1 MFIGREKEL
10 TILREI
16 KEEKNSSFVAIYG
29 RRRVGKTETV
39 RHFCANEDVFFIEF
53 TGKRKVSKQNQIRTF
68 MRTIE
73 KKFQVKLARVS
84 DWYDAFEV
92 LQENINTLKTRSKK
106 VIFVDELP
114 WLDSAK
120 SNFLEEL
127 AYFWNTYCG
136 KRNDIILIVCG
147 SAASY
152 MIKKVIHNI
161 GPLHGRLTA
170 IIPIKQF
177 TLATTKEM
185 LISRG
190 CNYSD
195 KAVVDTYMAFGGVA
209 KYIENLSCQRTLSE
223 NINALC
229 FRDTGLMRYE
239 YEELFSSLFND
250 SKTHYSIMNILSS
263 KWSGCTQ
270 QELAKS
276 VKISSGS
283 MKKPLEELQTS
294 GFISKTT
301 KFGNHKR
308 EALYRATDCFSYF
321 HNKWIKGS
329 VENSNWHQL
338 STTQSYKSWSGFAFE
353 NICHMHTQQIKEVLG
368 IAGVPTQTHY
378 WSHRD
383 DNGKGTQIDMLIE
396 HTNGSKNID
405 IVECKYYNGKFVID
419 KKYKENLQQ
428 KVNIFNEQTKYKYNI
443 RLIMIT
449 SNGIEKNEHYGDV
462 VNFSI
467 ELSDI
472 IKEKGY

>member
-1 MFIGREKEL
+1 MFIAREKEL
-10 TILREI
+10 NILRELN
-16 KEEKNSSFVAIYG
+16 EKNSSSFVAIYG
-29 RRRVGKTETV
+29 RRRVGKTEMV
-39 RHFCANEDVFFIEF
+39 RYFCENEDVFFIEF

-68 MRTIE
+68 LRNIE
-73 KKFQVKLARVS
+73 KKFKRKVDRVS
-84 DWYDAFEV
+84 DWYDAFEI
-92 LQENINTLKTRSKK
+92 LQESIETLETKNKK
-106 VIFVDELP
+106 IIFVDELP

-127 AYFWNTYCG
+127 SYFWNTYCT
-136 KRNDIILIVCG
+136 RRDDIILIVCG

-170 IIPIKQF
+170 IIPMKQF
-177 TLATTKEM
+177 DLSATKEM
-185 LISRG
+185 LLSRG

-209 KYIENLSCQRTLSE
+209 KYIENISCKKTLSE

-229 FRDTGLMRYE
+229 FQDTGLMRYE
-239 YEELFSSLFND
+239 YEELFSSLFNN
-250 SKTHYSIMNILSS
+250 SKTHYTIMNKLSS
-263 KWSGCTQ
+263 KWSGWTQ
-270 QELAKS
+270 KELAIS

-283 MKKPLEELQTS
+283 IKKPLEELHTS

-301 KFGNHKR
+301 RFGHLKR
-308 EALYRATDCFSYF
+308 ETIYRATDCFSYF

-329 VENSNWHQL
+329 VENSNWNQI
-338 STTQSYKSWSGFAFE
+338 STTQSFKAWSGFAFE
-353 NICHMHTQQIKEVLG
+353 NICHMHIKQIKKLLG
-368 IAGVPTQTHY
+368 IGAVPTQTHY
-378 WSHRD
+378 WSYRAE
-383 DNGKGTQIDMLIE
+383 GKVGTQIDMLIE

-405 IVECKYYNGKFVID
+405 IIECKYYNGQFVID

-428 KVNIFNEQTKYKYNI
+428 KINIFNEQTKYKYNI

-449 SNGIEKNEHYGDV
+449 SNGVKKNEHYGDV
-462 VNFSI
+462 VNVSL

-472 IKEKGY
+472 LNVGG

>member
-10 TILREI
+10 SILRDL
-16 KEEKNSSFVAIYG
+16 KEQNNSSFVAIYG
-29 RRRVGKTETV
+29 RRRIGKTEMV
-39 RHFCANEDVFFIEF
+39 RYFCDNEDVFFIEF

-68 MRTIE
+68 LRNIE
-73 KKFQVKLARVS
+73 KKFNNKVEKVS
-84 DWYDAFEV
+84 DWYDAFEL
-92 LQENINTLKTRSKK
+92 LQENIDTWDSEKKK
-106 VIFVDELP
+106 VIFIDELP

-127 AYFWNTYCG
+127 AYFWNTYCTRR
-136 KRNDIILIVCG
+136 KDIILIVCG

-170 IIPIKQF
+170 IIPMEQF
-177 TLATTKEM
+177 SLASTKKM
-185 LISRG
+185 LTSKG

-209 KYIENLSCQRTLSE
+209 KYIENISCKKVLSE

-229 FRDTGLMRYE
+229 FQDTGLMRYE
-239 YEELFSSLFND
+239 YEELFSSLFNE
-250 SKTHYSIMNILSS
+250 SKTHYLIMSKLSS
-263 KWSGCTQ
+263 KWSGWTQ
-270 QELAKS
+270 KELAKL

-283 MKKPLEELQTS
+283 MKKPLDELYTS

-301 KFGNHKR
+301 KFGNIKK
-308 EALYRATDCFSYF
+308 EVIYRATDCFSYF
-321 HNKWIKGS
+321 HNKWIKGAS
-329 VENSNWHQL
+329 KGVEWNQI

-353 NICHMHTQQIKEVLG
+353 NICHMHTEQIKKLLG
-368 IAGVPTQTHY
+368 INGVPTQTHY
-378 WSHRD
+378 WSYKEE
-383 DNGKGTQIDMLIE
+383 GQIGTQIDMLIE

-405 IVECKYYNGKFVID
+405 IIECKYYNGKFVID

-428 KVNIFNEQTKYKYNI
+428 KINIFNKETGYKHNI

-449 SNGIEKNEHYGDV
+449 SNGVEKNEHYGDV
-462 VNFSI
+462 VNIDF

-472 IKEKGY
+472 LSVGF